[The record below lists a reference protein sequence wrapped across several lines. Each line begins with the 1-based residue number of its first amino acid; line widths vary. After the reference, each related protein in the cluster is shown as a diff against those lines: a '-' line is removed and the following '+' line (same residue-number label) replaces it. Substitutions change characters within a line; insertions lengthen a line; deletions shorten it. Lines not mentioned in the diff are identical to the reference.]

1 MTDYPLITKNKGGAT
16 FKHSLTGFFD
26 ALIQT
31 IAHDSS
37 SELYNTPDLIENI
50 QVWVS
55 AMSSAANRAFRH
67 TATLVSLAI
76 MNALCRVGKSLVES
90 RANSLRQREG
100 EQKKGRVN
108 KDRMTDMQAEADNAA
123 ERGTQLDS
131 IIKNWFDTVFVH
143 RYRDVDPKIRAD
155 CVTYLGEWILTY
167 PDQFFNPQHLRYLGW
182 VLSDLSAPT
191 RLEVVKQLQK
201 IYKDESKIGGL
212 RQFTERF
219 RPRIVEM
226 ASH

>member
-1 MTDYPLITKNKGGAT
+1 MTDYPLIAKIKGGAT

-76 MNALCRVGKSLVES
+76 MNALCRVGK
-90 RANSLRQREG
+90 
-100 EQKKGRVN
+100 
-108 KDRMTDMQAEADNAA
+108 
-123 ERGTQLDS
+123 
-131 IIKNWFDTVFVH
+131 
-143 RYRDVDPKIRAD
+143 
-155 CVTYLGEWILTY
+155 
-167 PDQFFNPQHLRYLGW
+167 
-182 VLSDLSAPT
+182 VL
-191 RLEVVKQLQK
+191 
-201 IYKDESKIGGL
+201 
-212 RQFTERF
+212 
-219 RPRIVEM
+219 
-226 ASH
+226 